1 MHKHEAYS
9 SFRTWGLL
17 VLLGIILITGWA
29 LNNVYPEVSNMLFL
43 FSTLT
48 CAIPVMQTSLLKIYA
63 KRPFAFETLMSVATV
78 GALMIGA
85 TAEAAVLLWLF
96 HIREALESYA
106 TRRAR
111 QGMATLRSLL
121 PNRATLLIE
130 GRRREV
136 DVNRLRPDDII
147 EVTPGTRLPADAVLL
162 KEDGLIDES
171 ALTGEPRPVLR
182 TRGERLSAGSLVVS
196 RTCQMSVASLPGEN
210 TIDRILTFIEE
221 ADSPKAPTER
231 LLDSFSRYYTPAIVI
246 VSILVMVIPPLL
258 YSQPWDIWIYR
269 GLALMLIGC
278 PCALVFSASVAVTA
292 GLAAATPQRS
302 LIKGRPEVTA
312 VIPVNQADESHLLQL
327 AASVESGSHHPLAK
341 AIVSAADEKSIRYAA
356 AIERQ
361 RLPGIGV
368 QGVVGGE
375 RVQLLSPSGVL
386 PLEMATVGLTDAI
399 ANLERSGQTVIVIT
413 VNAQIFGVL
422 ALRDTL
428 RADAAQPLK
437 RLKPRSIPSIML
449 AGDHS
454 RSADAAFTC
463 RQRSGLPN
471 TITLARRTVE
481 IIKQNIALSLGIKA
495 VFLLTS
501 IFGLT
506 GLWGPILADSGAA
519 VLVTVNALRLLKNH
533 PLPLNVNEK
542 DKI

>member
-1 MHKHEAYS
+1 
-9 SFRTWGLL
+9 
-17 VLLGIILITGWA
+17 
-29 LNNVYPEVSNMLFL
+29 
-43 FSTLT
+43 
-48 CAIPVMQTSLLKIYA
+48 
-63 KRPFAFETLMSVATV
+63 
-78 GALMIGA
+78 
-85 TAEAAVLLWLF
+85 
-96 HIREALESYA
+96 
-106 TRRAR
+106 
-111 QGMATLRSLL
+111 
-121 PNRATLLIE
+121 
-130 GRRREV
+130 
-136 DVNRLRPDDII
+136 
-147 EVTPGTRLPADAVLL
+147 
-162 KEDGLIDES
+162 
-171 ALTGEPRPVLR
+171 
-182 TRGERLSAGSLVVS
+182 
-196 RTCQMSVASLPGEN
+196 MSVASLPGEN

-221 ADSPKAPTER
+221 ADSPKAPRER